1 MHKLAAVVCLALA
14 AAAPACAEGLSATAQ
29 AAISHYRAEHG
40 LPPVTPDAKLM
51 RLAAE
56 QANAMARA
64 GVLDHS
70 IARPF
75 QVRMASYGPEVA
87 VENIAAGTKTFD
99 STLDIWEHSPGHDAN
114 LRNAGVTRFGIA
126 SAEAP
131 DSRYKI
137 FWSLIMAGTA
147 KPNHGVR
154 QAGGPGVM
162 AAAPTA
168 GPKVRVHHEHAEASA
183 TDLMASLKGLLKPLL
198 PGGVAKDH

>member
-1 MHKLAAVVCLALA
+1 MAIVVWGAAVTA
-14 AAAPACAEGLSATAQ
+14 AVPAWAEGLNATAQ

-40 LPPVTPDAKLM
+40 LAPVTPDAKLM

-70 IARPF
+70 VARPF
-75 QVRMASYGPEVA
+75 QVRMASYGPDVA
-87 VENIAAGTKTFD
+87 VENIAAGTKTFA

-131 DSRYKI
+131 DSKYKI
-137 FWSLIMAGTA
+137 FWSLIMAGA
-147 KPNHGVR
+147 KPKPKHGVR
-154 QAGGPGVM
+154 EAGGPGTI

-168 GPKVRVHHEHAEASA
+168 GPKVRVHYEHAEASS
-183 TDLMASLKGLLKPLL
+183 TDLMASLKGLLRPLW
-198 PGGVAKDH
+198 PGDKK